1 MNLIRCQSRESFSN
15 AEFDDITES
24 TLLILV
30 KDDDLVISETD
41 LFDAVKRWAV
51 KECGRKEMDTN
62 GTNLR
67 QVILIK
73 NAPHIFLLLIDRLL
87 RF

>member
-51 KECGRKEMDTN
+51 KKCGRKEMD
-62 GTNLR
+62 TNLR

>member
-62 GTNLR
+62 LR